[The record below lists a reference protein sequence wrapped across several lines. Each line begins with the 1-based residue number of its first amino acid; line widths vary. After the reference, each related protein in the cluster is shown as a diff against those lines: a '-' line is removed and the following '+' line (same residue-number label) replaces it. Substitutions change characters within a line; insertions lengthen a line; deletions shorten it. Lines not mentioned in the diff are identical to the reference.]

1 MGNKE
6 IIKEGKKVGRFINI
20 RLRDIVCIRFI
31 EIILLFA
38 SVGCQS

>member
-20 RLRDIVCIRFI
+20 RLRNIAYGRGFL
-31 EIILLFA
+31 EMILLFA
-38 SVGCQS
+38 SVG